1 MAPLLAPPTDR
12 LRPLLLL
19 LALCA
24 TAWAGCALGAA
35 AAAGEARIPVILDTD
50 MGDDIDDTWALAYL
64 LKSPQFDLKLV
75 TTTFGKA
82 SYRARLVAKLL
93 TAAGRSDVAVG
104 LGAGGL
110 EGGDKILGWIADF
123 PLTAYKGTVHQDG
136 VQAMIDTIEAAQ
148 EPITLISIGPSDTAA
163 AALAKR
169 PGIAAKV
176 RFVGMQGAVRKG
188 YDGGAPS
195 PEWNVKCNIPAA
207 KKALLA
213 PWKEM
218 TITPLDTCALV
229 RVRGE
234 RFAALKQSRDP
245 LVKALLENYRVWAG
259 KKSVDELS
267 ESSIL
272 FDTVAV
278 YLALPGPRTLATL
291 EDLRITVGDD
301 GSTLISPT
309 GMPMRVATSWTS
321 LDGYVGELVST
332 LLK

>member
-1 MAPLLAPPTDR
+1 MAHLVLPPSALLRAT
-12 LRPLLLL
+12 LLLV
-19 LALCA
+19 ALWA
-24 TAWAGCALGAA
+24 TAWCSTI
-35 AAAGEARIPVILDTD
+35 AAGEARIPVILDTD

-75 TTTFGKA
+75 TTTFGRA

-93 TAAGRSDVAVG
+93 TVAQRTDVAVG
-104 LGAGGL
+104 LGAGGMD
-110 EGGDKILGWIADF
+110 GGDKILGWIADF
-123 PLTAYKGTVHQDG
+123 PLTAYKGSVHQDG
-136 VQAMIDTIEAAQ
+136 VQVLIDTIEAAK
-148 EPITLISIGPSDTAA
+148 EPITLISIGPSDTVA

-169 PGIAAKV
+169 PDIAAKA
-176 RFVGMQGAVRKG
+176 RFVGMQGSVRKG
-188 YDGGAPS
+188 YDGGSPS

-229 RVRGE
+229 RVKGE
-234 RFAALKQSRDP
+234 RFAALKRSGDP
-245 LVKALLENYRVWAG
+245 LVKAVLENYRVWSNV
-259 KKSVDELS
+259 KSIDELK

-278 YLALPGPRTLATL
+278 YLALPGPRALTTL

-301 GSTLISPT
+301 GSTLISPS
-309 GMPMRVATSWTS
+309 GMPMRVATAWTS
-321 LDGYVGELVST
+321 LDGYLDQLVAT
-332 LLK
+332 LLR

>member
-1 MAPLLAPPTDR
+1 MAHPLLPPTF
-12 LRPLLLL
+12 LRRATLLL

-24 TAWAGCALGAA
+24 TAWWPT

-93 TAAGRSDVAVG
+93 TVAGRSDVAVG
-104 LGAGGL
+104 LGAGAL
-110 EGGDKILGWIADF
+110 DGGDKILGWIADF

-136 VQAMIDTIEAAQ
+136 VQALIDTIEASN

-176 RFVGMQGAVRKG
+176 RFVGMQGSVRKG
-188 YDGGAPS
+188 YDGGAPG
-195 PEWNVKCNIPAA
+195 PEWNVKANIAA
-207 KKALLA
+207 SKKALLA

-218 TITPLDTCALV
+218 TITPLDTCSLV
-229 RVRGE
+229 RVKGE
-234 RFAALKQSRDP
+234 RFAALKRSNDP

-259 KKSVDELS
+259 KKSVDELT

-278 YLALPGPRTLATL
+278 YLALPGPRTLTTL

-301 GSTLISPT
+301 GSTTISPT

-321 LDGYVGELVST
+321 LDGYVEQLVTT

>member
-1 MAPLLAPPTDR
+1 MAHCIVPSTVLLRST
-12 LRPLLLL
+12 LLLV
-19 LALCA
+19 ALWA
-24 TAWAGCALGAA
+24 TAWWSS

-93 TAAGRSDVAVG
+93 TVAQRTDVAVG

-110 EGGDKILGWIADF
+110 DGGDKILGWINDF
-123 PLTAYKGTVHQDG
+123 PLTAYKGSVHQDG
-136 VQAMIDTIEAAQ
+136 VQALIDTIEAAKG
-148 EPITLISIGPSDTAA
+148 PITLISIGPSDTAA

-169 PGIAAKV
+169 PDIAAKV
-176 RFVGMQGAVRKG
+176 RFVGMQGSVRKG

-195 PEWNVKCNIPAA
+195 PEWNVRANIPAA

-213 PWKEM
+213 PWKEVI
-218 TITPLDTCALV
+218 ITPLDTCALV

-234 RFAALKQSRDP
+234 RFAALKRSSDP

-259 KKSVDELS
+259 KQSVDELG
-267 ESSIL
+267 ESTIL

-278 YLALPGPRTLATL
+278 YLALPGPRTLITL

-301 GSTLISPT
+301 GGTLITPT
-309 GMPMRVATSWTS
+309 GMPMKVATSWTS
-321 LDGYVGELVST
+321 LDGYVEQLVAT

>member
-1 MAPLLAPPTDR
+1 MAHFPPPTAL
-12 LRPLLLL
+12 LRSTLLLL
-19 LALCA
+19 VVGATTLWSTALWS
-24 TAWAGCALGAA
+24 TAV
-35 AAAGEARIPVILDTD
+35 AGEARIPVILDTD

-64 LKSPQFDLKLV
+64 LKSPQFELKLV

-93 TAAGRSDVAVG
+93 TVAQRTDVAVG
-104 LGAGGL
+104 LGAGGMD
-110 EGGDKILGWIADF
+110 GGDKILGWIADF
-123 PLTAYKGTVHQDG
+123 PLTAYKGSVHQDG
-136 VQAMIDTIEAAQ
+136 VQALIDTIEAAK

-169 PGIAAKV
+169 PDIAGKV
-176 RFVGMQGAVRKG
+176 RFVGMQGSVRKG

-195 PEWNVKCNIPAA
+195 PEWNVKVNIPAA

-229 RVRGE
+229 RVKGE
-234 RFAALKQSRDP
+234 RFAALKRSNDP

-259 KKSVDELS
+259 KKSVDELG

-278 YLALPGPRTLATL
+278 YLALPGPRTLTTL

-301 GSTLISPT
+301 GSTQISPS

-321 LDGYVGELVST
+321 LDGYVEQLVAT